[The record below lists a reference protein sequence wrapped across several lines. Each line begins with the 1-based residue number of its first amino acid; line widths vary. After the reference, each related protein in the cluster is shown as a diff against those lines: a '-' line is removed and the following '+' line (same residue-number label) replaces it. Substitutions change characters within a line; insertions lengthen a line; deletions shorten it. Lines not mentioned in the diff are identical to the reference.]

1 MRSKSSP
8 RAVSIRT
15 GVVDTFRVIRAFGK
29 GIQGP
34 TTPTK
39 AWRHEENTVPDGFLE
54 IYADIGFRSIVLP
67 AGFQKKQIQ
76 GPARVML
83 GVPADGAL
91 AGRQMEA
98 GISRGV
104 TMFRWNAVA
113 GICLLLGISAASGL
127 AQVAV
132 AVPDAPPLS
141 LGTAWYPEQWPE
153 SRWDADLALME
164 QAHVTF
170 VRITEFAW
178 SALEP
183 SEGNY
188 QLDWVEH
195 AVRAAERHHI
205 QVILGTPGAAPPAW
219 LTQKYPETLRT
230 LEDGRKDE
238 HGNREQFNFTDPK
251 YRELLGAVTEKMAQ
265 RFGHD
270 KNVIGWQ
277 IDNEL
282 AAESFD
288 PGTRRQ
294 WQAWLKAKY
303 QTLDNLNARWTTAY
317 WSETYSDWSQIPIET
332 KYGNPGLLL
341 NWKQFVTATYRSY
354 SQMHLAAIR
363 KYAEP
368 RQKITTNMMG
378 WFDGYDHYVVAQDL
392 DFASW
397 DDYVGTGHLD
407 PVRNGMAHDLTRGFL
422 HRNFWVMETQ
432 PGFVNWSADNNA
444 LDKGEVRAMAW
455 HDVGHGA
462 EAVSYWQWRSALNG
476 QEQYHGVLVGADGT
490 PVPLYPEVAQLGAE
504 FAKAGPALAGTS
516 VQSRVA
522 VLQDYDS
529 RWAINWQ
536 RHNKAFDPVTEL
548 VQYYGPLRTLVR
560 SVDVVSDISPL
571 SQYKLVVAPGLNVLT
586 PASVKNLE
594 AYVRGGGHLVLGQR
608 SGMKDQDN
616 SLAVQ
621 RQPGALVDLLGD
633 RVEQWYALDKG
644 VPIEGKWGSGTDTLW
659 AEQMSA
665 SAKDAE
671 VLMRYGKSNG
681 WLDGQPAAVTRRVGK
696 GRITYIGAN
705 LDEPTMRSAARW
717 MVETSGLDPM
727 WANVPEGV
735 DVSLRSGGGKNVTI
749 LINFSAETKTVPLPA
764 TMENVLD
771 GTRGASVVLPQY
783 GVAVLR

>member
-1 MRSKSSP
+1 MAAAGR
-8 RAVSIRT
+8 
-15 GVVDTFRVIRAFGK
+15 
-29 GIQGP
+29 
-34 TTPTK
+34 
-39 AWRHEENTVPDGFLE
+39 
-54 IYADIGFRSIVLP
+54 YADR
-67 AGFQKKQIQ
+67 AGRTTLREKRMI
-76 GPARVML
+76 RCNRWV
-83 GVPADGAL
+83 GVCLLAAISTAAAL
-91 AGRQMEA
+91 AQ
-98 GISRGV
+98 
-104 TMFRWNAVA
+104 
-113 GICLLLGISAASGL
+113 AST
-127 AQVAV
+127 

-141 LGTAWYPEQWPE
+141 LGAAWYPEQWPE

-164 QAHVTF
+164 KAHITF

-178 SALEP
+178 SSMEP
-183 SEGNY
+183 SEGRY
-188 QLDWVEH
+188 DLDWVEH
-195 AVRAAERHHI
+195 AIRAAERHHI

-230 LEDGRKDE
+230 LEDGQKDQ

-251 YRELLGAVTEKMAQ
+251 YRELLRAVTEKMAE

-288 PGTRRQ
+288 AGTKRQ
-294 WQAWLKAKY
+294 WQEWLKAKY
-303 QTLDNLNARWTTAY
+303 GTLDNLNTRWTTTY
-317 WSETYSDWSQIPIET
+317 WSETYSDWSQIPIQT

-354 SQMHLAAIR
+354 SQMHIAAIR

-407 PVRNGMAHDLTRGFL
+407 PNRNGMAHDLTRGFL
-422 HRNFWVMETQ
+422 RKNFWVMETQ

-490 PVPLYPEVAQLGAE
+490 PVPLYPEVAELGSE
-504 FAKAGPALAGTS
+504 FAKAGPALAGTTVES
-516 VQSRVA
+516 QVA

-529 RWAINWQ
+529 RWAIDWQ
-536 RHNKAFDPVTEL
+536 RHNKAFDPVAAL
-548 VQYYGPLRTLVR
+548 VSYYGPLRHLVR
-560 SVDVVSDISPL
+560 SVDVVSDLVPL
-571 SQYKLVVAPGLNVLT
+571 ARYKLVVAPALNVLT
-586 PASVKNLE
+586 PEAVKNLE
-594 AYVRGGGHLVLGQR
+594 AYVQGGGHLVLGQR
-608 SGMKDQDN
+608 SGMKDADN
-616 SLAVQ
+616 SLQVQ
-621 RQPGALVDLLGD
+621 RQPGPLVDLLGG
-633 RVEQWYALDKG
+633 RVEQWYALDKD
-644 VPIEGKWGSGTDTLW
+644 VPLEGKWGAGSDKIW

-681 WLDGQPAAVTRRVGK
+681 WLDGQPAAITRKVGK

-705 LDEPTMRSAARW
+705 LDEPTMAAAAKW
-717 MVETSGLDPM
+717 MTETSGVNAVWPGM
-727 WANVPEGV
+727 PEGV
-735 DVSLRSGGGKNVTI
+735 DVSVRSGGGKTVYI
-749 LINFSAETKTVPLPA
+749 LINLSPGPKTVTLPTA
-764 TMENVLD
+764 MENVLD
-771 GTRGASVVLPQY
+771 GTREATVSLAQY
-783 GVAVLR
+783 GVAILR